1 MAVRDKFPVRFHINV
16 DLVELRQPREGETPA
31 EMAARLMTEEETI
44 GILQRALNRGIVG
57 LSAVLTT
64 TEDLASF
71 EQSMQ
76 VLLGGKAFLE
86 DPSNGTRRERPVRK

>member
-1 MAVRDKFPVRFHINV
+1 MRDKFPVRFHINV

-44 GILQRALNRGIVG
+44 SVVQRALNHGIVG

-76 VLLGGKAFLE
+76 VLLSGKAFLE